1 MKVIIFILLALS
13 LGSSAVAQN
22 LLVFTK
28 TGQYR
33 HASLPD
39 AVKGFVEMGEEQGW
53 KTTFTEDS
61 SFFTPAILEK
71 FNAVVFLLTNKD
83 ILTDE
88 QKISF
93 QQYIQSGGAFVGIHS
108 STVTELEWPWFGE
121 LVGARF
127 VGHSGVQKG
136 RITIEDNG
144 HPATQHFTLG
154 SMAWEDEWYSLE
166 KNPRSNV
173 NVLISL
179 DENSVEMKNFN
190 GKDMAM
196 GDHPVAWYQTF
207 DGGRVF
213 QTQLGHRAELYQDPM
228 FRKHLIGGISW
239 AVSKQ

>member
-71 FNAVVFLLTNKD
+71 FNAVV
-83 ILTDE
+83 
-88 QKISF
+88 
-93 QQYIQSGGAFVGIHS
+93 SGGAFVGIHS